1 MTGPVA
7 DVATDSWI
15 FTGEYG
21 HHALAIVTDIDAF
34 TSTLDDCFA
43 NAKSKRLRQHLMGI
57 VDLIEFAPVTMKKN
71 GTVQWKNGRFAPV
84 VDSADES

>member
-21 HHALAIVTDIDAF
+21 HHALAVVTDIDAF
-34 TSTLDDCFA
+34 VSTLDDCFA
-43 NAKSKRLRQHLMGI
+43 EAKSKRLRQHLVAI
-57 VDLIEFAPVTMKKN
+57 VGLIQFAPVTIKRN
-71 GTVQWKNGRFAPV
+71 GTVHWENGYFAPV
-84 VDSADES
+84 EDSSYGQ

>member
-1 MTGPVA
+1 MTGPIA

-34 TSTLDDCFA
+34 TSTLDDCFD

-57 VDLIEFAPVTMKKN
+57 VDQKRPVKL
-71 GTVQWKNGRFAPV
+71 
-84 VDSADES
+84 

>member
-1 MTGPVA
+1 MTAPVA

-34 TSTLDDCFA
+34 TSTLDDCFD

-71 GTVQWKNGRFAPV
+71 GTVQWKNGHFAPV
-84 VDSADES
+84 EGSADEQ